1 MKSFKMVIRG
11 IKAAADLVLP
21 RVCVVC
27 GERLLLD
34 ERIICLHC
42 LADMPLTHLWEQ
54 KHNPMADRFN
64 AVIQI
69 GLEDAW
75 RRLEWQIDAT
85 QHEGSRE
92 KYAFAAALFFYSHE
106 APYRHI
112 LYNLKYEGRIDVGH
126 YFGRMLGTK
135 LARSPHFRDV
145 DCVIPVPLHW
155 ARKWKRGYNQ
165 AELLARELATMLDKP
180 CLPTLEKVRETRP
193 MHGLRPEERRANVLG
208 AYRLC
213 CPETAVAG
221 KRVLVADDI
230 LTTGSTLS
238 ECARMLKTA
247 GASRVLCVCTAAAR
261 KS

>member
-1 MKSFKMVIRG
+1 MNKLLKLLFPPKCMLCGKVLGEEEEICASCREKVLLNTAPPRVEKGAFFD
-11 IKAAADLVLP
+11 KAAAGLWYENEVRQAVQRLKYHEKQSYARPLARVMAYAVRHKLEEDIDLVTFVP
-21 RVCVVC
+21 
-27 GERLLLD
+27 
-34 ERIICLHC
+34 
-42 LADMPLTHLWEQ
+42 T
-54 KHNPMADRFN
+54 N
-64 AVIQI
+64 A
-69 GLEDAW
+69 
-75 RRLEWQIDAT
+75 AT
-85 QHEGSRE
+85 LRE
-92 KYAFAAALFFYSHE
+92 
-106 APYRHI
+106 
-112 LYNLKYEGRIDVGH
+112 
-126 YFGRMLGTK
+126 
-135 LARSPHFRDV
+135 
-145 DCVIPVPLHW
+145 
-155 ARKWKRGYNQ
+155 RGYNQ

-247 GASRVLCVCTAAAR
+247 GASRVLCVCAAAAR

>member
-1 MKSFKMVIRG
+1 MNKLLKLLFPPKCMLCGKVLGEEEEICPSCREKVLLNTAPPRVEKGAFFD
-11 IKAAADLVLP
+11 KAAAGLWYEGDVRKALHGLKYHEKQSYARPLARVMAYAVRHKLEEDIDLVTFVP
-21 RVCVVC
+21 
-27 GERLLLD
+27 
-34 ERIICLHC
+34 
-42 LADMPLTHLWEQ
+42 T
-54 KHNPMADRFN
+54 N
-64 AVIQI
+64 A
-69 GLEDAW
+69 
-75 RRLEWQIDAT
+75 AT
-85 QHEGSRE
+85 LRE
-92 KYAFAAALFFYSHE
+92 
-106 APYRHI
+106 
-112 LYNLKYEGRIDVGH
+112 
-126 YFGRMLGTK
+126 
-135 LARSPHFRDV
+135 
-145 DCVIPVPLHW
+145 
-155 ARKWKRGYNQ
+155 RGYNQ

-247 GASRVLCVCTAAAR
+247 GASRVLCVCAAAAR

>member
-1 MKSFKMVIRG
+1 MNKLLKLLFPPKCMLCGKVLGEEEEICPSCREKVLLNTAPPRVEKGAFFD
-11 IKAAADLVLP
+11 KAAAGLWYEGDV
-21 RVCVVC
+21 RKA
-27 GERLLLD
+27 
-34 ERIICLHC
+34 LH
-42 LADMPLTHLWEQ
+42 
-54 KHNPMADRFN
+54 
-64 AVIQI
+64 
-69 GLEDAW
+69 G
-75 RRLEWQIDAT
+75 
-85 QHEGSRE
+85 
-92 KYAFAAALFFYSHE
+92 
-106 APYRHI
+106 
-112 LYNLKYEGRIDVGH
+112 LKYHEKQSYARP
-126 YFGRMLGTK
+126 
-135 LARSPHFRDV
+135 LARVMAYAVRHKLEEEIDLITF
-145 DCVIPVPLHW
+145 VPTNAATL
-155 ARKWKRGYNQ
+155 RERGYNQ